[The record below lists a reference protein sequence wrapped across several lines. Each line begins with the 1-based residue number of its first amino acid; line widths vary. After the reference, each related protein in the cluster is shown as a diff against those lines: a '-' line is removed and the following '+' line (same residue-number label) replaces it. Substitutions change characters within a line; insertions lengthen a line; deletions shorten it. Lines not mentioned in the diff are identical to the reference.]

1 MDAEQAPACLLALCG
16 LPGGGKSTLCRALVA
31 HVAEL
36 QRPQCTCVCFD
47 AIERSFAA
55 DQQPGAAF
63 DAARWKARA
72 LQVVAQPRVRLSPA
86 VCAHRSW
93 REQRR

>member
-1 MDAEQAPACLLALCG
+1 MAVQAPACLLALCG
-16 LPGGGKSTLCRALVA
+16 LPGAGKSTLCRALVA
-31 HVAEL
+31 HVADL
-36 QRPQCTCVCFD
+36 QRLQCTCVCFD

-72 LQVVAQPRVRLSPA
+72 LQRTMLLRAALRPVRAAL
-86 VCAHRSW
+86 RSW
-93 REQRR
+93 RVRRR